1 LSGRGIHPTL
11 QGQGLM
17 STAAAVPPLTS
28 EQEGWHKAFAHRVM
42 RVATFEETDLT
53 LGALAGPDT
62 AQRFLLAAMAL
73 IGRHFK
79 LSVEQVMALARSI
92 AVTPCRFGDD
102 QGYVIEM
109 PAPRKV
115 AECFFLAIVR
125 KHDGAIGYF
134 TLERTQDNGV
144 MLCGWDAEGTH
155 LNYGERPLLNR
166 DGFVAEVAALRR

>member
-1 LSGRGIHPTL
+1 
-11 QGQGLM
+11 M

-92 AVTPCRFGDD
+92 AVAPCRFGDD

-109 PAPRKV
+109 PPPRKV

-125 KHDGAIGYF
+125 KRDGAIGYF

-166 DGFVAEVAALRR
+166 DGFVAAVAALRR

>member
-1 LSGRGIHPTL
+1 
-11 QGQGLM
+11 M
-17 STAAAVPPLTS
+17 STDAAVPPLTS

-42 RVATFEETDLT
+42 RVAAFEETDLT
-53 LGALAGPDT
+53 FGALAGADT
-62 AQRFLLAAMAL
+62 AQRFILAAMAL

-92 AVTPCRFGDD
+92 AVAPCRVGDD
-102 QGYVIEM
+102 TGYVIEM

-125 KHDGAIGYF
+125 HRAGGVGYF
-134 TLERTQDNGV
+134 TLERTQDGGA
-144 MLCGWDAEGTH
+144 MLCGWDAAGSH
-155 LNYGERPLLNR
+155 LNYGERAPLNR

>member
-1 LSGRGIHPTL
+1 
-11 QGQGLM
+11 M
-17 STAAAVPPLTS
+17 STDAAVPPLTG

-42 RVATFEETDLT
+42 RVAAFEETDLT
-53 LGALAGPDT
+53 LGALANPDT
-62 AQRFLLAAMAL
+62 AERFILAAMAL

-92 AVTPCRFGDD
+92 AVAPCRVGDD
-102 QGYVIEM
+102 TGYVIEM

-125 KHDGAIGYF
+125 HRAGGVGYF
-134 TLERTQDNGV
+134 TLERTQDGGA
-144 MLCGWDAEGTH
+144 MLCGWDAAGSH
-155 LNYGERPLLNR
+155 LNYGERAPLNR

>member
-1 LSGRGIHPTL
+1 
-11 QGQGLM
+11 M
-17 STAAAVPPLTS
+17 STDAAVPPLTS

-62 AQRFLLAAMAL
+62 AQRFILAAMAL

-92 AVTPCRFGDD
+92 VVVPCRFGDD
-102 QGYVIEM
+102 PGYVLEM
-109 PAPRKV
+109 PPPRK
-115 AECFFLAIVR
+115 ATECFFLAIVR
-125 KHDGAIGYF
+125 NRGGIGYF
-134 TLERTQDNGV
+134 TLERTQDGGA
-144 MLCGWDAEGTH
+144 MLCAWDAQGSH
-155 LNYGERPLLNR
+155 LNYGERPPLNR